1 MQQNDAVYVDEYEA
15 RAWQEDHRQPYK
27 HDEYLGIYADAEGT
41 KADSCNL
48 ISGNG
53 PSRG

>member
-15 RAWQEDHRQPYK
+15 RAWQEDHPQPYK
-27 HDEYLGIYADAEGT
+27 LGIYADAEGT

-48 ISGNG
+48 ISGNW